1 MSTSNFSI
9 KVLLIPIVI
18 LLFSM
23 QIGICAANTIYVDQ
37 SGSGDYI
44 TIEAGINAA
53 YVGDVVKVLP
63 GIYYESVRVNKK
75 ITLLGSG
82 PHYTTI
88 NASKTT
94 SDAVYMYS
102 YGATISGFTITGNK
116 NGISILQGIIK
127 NCVITGCSQNGVI
140 IYDSYFNVTLL
151 NATIV
156 LNDVNGIWAY
166 LTGTDTGNTA
176 YLTVYSSIISFN
188 KSDGINQ
195 SVYDTG
201 SPGSDG
207 IRSYISR
214 SFNYNNIF
222 GNSSNS
228 YGDISQNPN
237 FIDQSAGNF
246 ALRHDSP
253 CRDSG
258 KPGPTFND
266 PDGTRNDMGAYGGP
280 DTAAYW
286 PYSEGPTITDIY
298 VSPASVPKGGKITIK
313 AKARVR

>member
-102 YGATISGFTITGNK
+102 YGATISGFTLTSNQDGITID
-116 NGISILQGIIK
+116 NGVIK
-127 NCVITGCSQNGVI
+127 NCVICGCSGTGVDI
-140 IYDSYFNVTLL
+140 SDSYFNVTLI
-151 NATIV
+151 NSTVV
-156 LNDVNGIWAY
+156 LNDAYGIYAY
-166 LTGTDTGNTA
+166 VSGTDHGNTS
-176 YLTVYSSIISFN
+176 YLTVYSSIIVFN
-188 KSDGINQ
+188 KSNGIYT
-195 SVYDTG
+195 SIYDTG
-201 SPGSDG
+201 CSQGNCA
-207 IRSYISR
+207 RSYLNTT
-214 SFNYNNIF
+214 FTYNNIF

>member
-102 YGATISGFTITGNK
+102 YGATISGFTLTSNQDGIT
-116 NGISILQGIIK
+116 ID
-127 NCVITGCSQNGVI
+127 NGVI
-140 IYDSYFNVTLL
+140 
-151 NATIV
+151 
-156 LNDVNGIWAY
+156 NG
-166 LTGTDTGNTA
+166 
-176 YLTVYSSIISFN
+176 
-188 KSDGINQ
+188 
-195 SVYDTG
+195 
-201 SPGSDG
+201 
-207 IRSYISR
+207 
-214 SFNYNNIF
+214 
-222 GNSSNS
+222 
-228 YGDISQNPN
+228 
-237 FIDQSAGNF
+237 
-246 ALRHDSP
+246 
-253 CRDSG
+253 
-258 KPGPTFND
+258 
-266 PDGTRNDMGAYGGP
+266 
-280 DTAAYW
+280 
-286 PYSEGPTITDIY
+286 
-298 VSPASVPKGGKITIK
+298 
-313 AKARVR
+313 